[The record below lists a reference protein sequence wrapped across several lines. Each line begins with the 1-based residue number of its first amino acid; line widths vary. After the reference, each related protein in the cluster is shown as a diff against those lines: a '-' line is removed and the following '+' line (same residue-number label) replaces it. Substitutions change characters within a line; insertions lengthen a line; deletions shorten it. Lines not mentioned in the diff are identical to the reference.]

1 MTVAIINETS
11 AADRNE
17 DILKALDGRG
27 HRLINCGMRRNGEE
41 PQLSYIQTGFLS
53 ALLLNLQRVDF
64 VVGGC
69 GTGQGFLN
77 AVVLYPNVVCGHIV
91 TPLDAWLFT
100 RINGGNCVSLM
111 LNQGYGWGSDVNL
124 RLIFDHL
131 FGDARG
137 EGFPEHRKSAQ
148 QHSAALLAKLSLGTH
163 RTMAQIVA
171 EIPDEVAVPVFTY
184 PGVKDLVLDG
194 QFADRELGRSLE
206 SRISAAS
213 AGADLRAATEERK

>member
-27 HRLINCGMRRNGEE
+27 HTLINCGMRRNGAE

-53 ALLLNLQRVDF
+53 ALLLNLRRVDF

-124 RLIFDHL
+124 GLIFDHL

-137 EGFPEHRKSAQ
+137 EGFPEHRRSAQ
-148 QHSAALLAKLSLGTH
+148 QHSAALLSELSLSTH

-171 EIPDEVAVPVFTY
+171 ELSDEVAFPVFTY
-184 PGVKDLVLDG
+184 PGVKELVLNG
-194 QFADRELGRSLE
+194 PFAEPELKRSLE
-206 SRISAAS
+206 SRISAAF
-213 AGADLRAATEERK
+213 AGADLRAATEEHK